1 MGQNSRFAFR
11 TLLKNPAFTLIA
23 IFALALGIG
32 ANTAIFTVVDRVL
45 LRSLSYKN
53 ADRLVNVSRKFKTG
67 GAPSMSIPKF
77 VAIREASLLE
87 AVTVYDFMGPGMNL
101 SGSGHPEQ
109 VKGVHVSEAYFRMLG
124 VAPVMGRTFSPEE
137 DRPGAPRVAVL
148 TNGLWKRR
156 FGADPGMIGR
166 AIRINSEPFEVIGV
180 MGPDFA
186 GEPET
191 DLFLAEQADLNSAN
205 QGHFLFLGARLKPG
219 VTIQQANAELRVI
232 TDRFRKH
239 YPAIMSPDESFA
251 AEPMGSAL
259 TGDLRTPLFVLL
271 GAVAF
276 VLLIACANV
285 ANLLLARAAGRS
297 KEIALRMALGAS
309 RGAILRQL
317 LTESLLLALAGG
329 VAGVF
334 LGAIGLQVL
343 LAVAPAELP
352 RLPAQGLELL
362 GLMDAR
368 IQEVS
373 IRIR

>member
-1 MGQNSRFAFR
+1 MGKATFLVLFLATSHRANVFWELRRTRIVLAGMGQNSRFAIR

-23 IFALALGIG
+23 VFALALGIG

-45 LRSLSYKN
+45 LRPLSYKN
-53 ADRLVNVSRKFKTG
+53 ADRLVNIARKFKTG
-67 GAPSMSIPKF
+67 TGPSMSIPKF
-77 VAIREASLLE
+77 AAIREASLLE

-101 SGSGHPEQ
+101 SGAGHPEQ
-109 VKGVHVSEAYFRMLG
+109 VRGVHVSEAYFRMLG
-124 VAPVMGRTFSPEE
+124 VAPVMGRTFSLEE

-148 TNGLWKRR
+148 TSGLWKRR
-156 FGADPGMIGR
+156 FGADSGMIGR
-166 AIRINSEPFEVIGV
+166 AIRINSAPFEVIGV

-191 DLFLAEQADLNSAN
+191 DLFLAEQADLNSVN

-219 VTIQQANAELRVI
+219 VTIEQANAELRVI

-239 YPAIMSPDESFA
+239 YPAVMSPDESFA
-251 AEPMGSAL
+251 AQPMGSPL

-329 VAGVF
+329 VAGV
-334 LGAIGLQVL
+334 
-343 LAVAPAELP
+343 LP
-352 RLPAQGLELL
+352 GGIDPEGVGE
-362 GLMDAR
+362 
-368 IQEVS
+368 
-373 IRIR
+373 